1 MSPLPLYEYDSSVST
16 NNVCKSTGQDGKDM
30 CKLMYKYGKMHL
42 RNDELEYDT
51 IASFQVIESLDTK
64 VKFNGVFYS
73 PVNVY
78 VRYIHHDGVKSNV
91 SPSSDGVKSDNKV
104 YLFNNGITD
113 DKFNGQLIICH
124 EAKDTYGAEL
134 LWIVIPI
141 EIKNGSANKVF
152 EKNLEWMF
160 RHIQNKLSSK
170 RTNTIPPNNE
180 NIMLQEAIPRIRVR
194 NPYTYVNYKEEYS
207 GIMQH
212 IIHFNSADIDKKGI
226 YFKIPIID
234 NIANGAKSKT
244 NTETVESSILDKISY
259 GGYPLDVAQDVFMAD
274 DEEAVV
280 DMENQIVDRTK
291 RRMTCRPVEV
301 GGGKDGDGN
310 VVTYKIEEGSR
321 KSVID
326 KGISSVQKNGVA
338 ILMGLFG
345 FLIILSSL
353 LAMLYVT
360 GGATLLSKKS

>member
-16 NNVCKSTGQDGKDM
+16 ENVCKSTGQDGKDM

-42 RNDELEYDT
+42 ENEKVNYNNFG
-51 IASFQVIESLDTK
+51 SFIVLESLDTK

-73 PVNVY
+73 PVHVY
-78 VRYIHHDGVKSNV
+78 VRYIQTE
-91 SPSSDGVKSDNKV
+91 SSDDSNSESNEKT

-124 EAKDTYGAEL
+124 EAKETYGGEL

-152 EKNLEWMF
+152 EQNLEWMF
-160 RHIQNKLSSK
+160 RHIKNNLSESQP
-170 RTNTIPPNNE
+170 NTIPTKNA

-194 NPYTYVNYKEEYS
+194 NPYTYVNYKEQYS

-212 IIHFNSADIDKKGI
+212 IIHFNSVEIDKKGI

-234 NIANGAKSKT
+234 DI
-244 NTETVESSILDKISY
+244 TETAKNNPNDVIETPILDEIQNN
-259 GGYPLDVAQDVFMAD
+259 GYQLDVAQDVFKAD